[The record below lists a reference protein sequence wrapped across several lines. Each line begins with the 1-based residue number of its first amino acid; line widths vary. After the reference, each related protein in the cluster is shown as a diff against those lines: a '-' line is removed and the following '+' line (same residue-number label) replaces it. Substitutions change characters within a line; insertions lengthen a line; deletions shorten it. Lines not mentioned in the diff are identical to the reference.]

1 MRINLFHKMLLLALV
16 PLVCAACFVSLI
28 ASIAQKTEFE
38 AAKSERAGR
47 INNLIGRLVQAC
59 YEGIRTVKIG
69 DVIKTGEVPFQRNE
83 RIREAEKVVAELKV
97 LLKENPKRIAALD
110 KVLSSA
116 KAASSVVDEA
126 VEAFRRGDR
135 DPDLEVRLRRKA
147 TDFTR
152 EMFPSEVYDMA
163 AEQKAIENAG
173 PGIQAELRSQLRQVL
188 LYLFISLVLSIVAAW
203 YVSHGLTKRIGNVSA
218 NSLRLARNQTLAP
231 PLKGSDEI
239 AQLDHTFHQ
248 VASLLA
254 QAAQRERAL
263 IENASE
269 IICSIDKSTRI
280 SSINAASAPVLGYEP
295 EELWGK
301 FFVDIVEP
309 SLVKETLNQ
318 VDSLVAGLSSQ
329 PFEARL
335 KSKSGR
341 LVDVLISA
349 RWNEGEQ
356 SLFCVIHDTTA
367 QKDAE
372 RMKQEV
378 IAMVT
383 HDLKTPLTTI
393 RHVLEL
399 LEDGKGGALNSTGLQ
414 LLDRADS
421 ASLAMLT
428 LISDLLELEKIEAGM
443 LSLSKSDVDLQAVF
457 EECRQVVAGLSER
470 KSVPVEI
477 RSTDMRVNVDADR
490 LLQVLSNLISNAI
503 KFSPAGR
510 PVILEAEIA
519 GAAAV
524 VHVKDHGRG
533 IPANLVDS
541 VFNRFTQV
549 KPADAKVQAGTGL
562 GLAICKALVELHG
575 GTIWVNSVEGEGST
589 FSFQIPLSEPPLN
602 K

>member
-443 LSLSKSDVDLQAVF
+443 LSLSKSDLDLQAVF

-490 LLQVLSNLISNAI
+490 LLQILSNLVSNAI

-533 IPANLVDS
+533 IPADLVDS

-549 KPADAKVQAGTGL
+549 KPGDAKVQAGTGL

-575 GTIWVNSVEGEGST
+575 GTIWANSVEGEGST

>member
-490 LLQVLSNLISNAI
+490 LLQILSNLVSNAI

-533 IPANLVDS
+533 IPADLVDS

-549 KPADAKVQAGTGL
+549 KPGDAKVQAGTGL

-575 GTIWVNSVEGEGST
+575 GTIWANSVEGEGST

>member
-490 LLQVLSNLISNAI
+490 LLQILSNLVSNAI

-533 IPANLVDS
+533 IPADLVDS

-575 GTIWVNSVEGEGST
+575 GTIWANSVEGEGST